1 MPEQTVLQTLLD
13 KFNMVMM
20 SSGDGD
26 DKEGGEGGN
35 DYHDTN
41 TNNSLLSTDDG
52 GDYAER
58 CLHSFRPSK
67 GSSIYKVASALLSCL
82 QMVTMEMI
90 DPDAHDYDDHDGDD
104 CEGDD
109 DFDLPYQAVEITPMI
124 LISDQVA
131 AAVDGEDISTRG
143 PISRAS

>member
-1 MPEQTVLQTLLD
+1 
-13 KFNMVMM
+13 MVMT
-20 SSGDGD
+20 
-26 DKEGGEGGN
+26 KKVVREA
-35 DYHDTN
+35 TVI
-41 TNNSLLSTDDG
+41 TTPTPTTDDG
-52 GDYAER
+52 GGYAER
-58 CLHSFRPSK
+58 CLHSFRPPK

-90 DPDAHDYDDHDGDD
+90 DPDAHDYDDHDRDD

-109 DFDLPYQAVEITPMI
+109 DFDLPYQAAEITPMI

>member
-1 MPEQTVLQTLLD
+1 MDWMDWMDWILLRKLVLLEHLAMLT
-13 KFNMVMM
+13 
-20 SSGDGD
+20 
-26 DKEGGEGGN
+26 
-35 DYHDTN
+35 
-41 TNNSLLSTDDG
+41 TDD
-52 GDYAER
+52 DER

-90 DPDAHDYDDHDGDD
+90 DPDAHDYDDHDRDD

-109 DFDLPYQAVEITPMI
+109 DFDLPYQAAEITPMI